1 MISCDDNRM
10 ITKSIIKT
18 TTATIIIMITIIITT
33 NIESIDNITLRK
45 TLKDIMIT
53 RVIMLIK

>member
-18 TTATIIIMITIIITT
+18 TTTTIIIMITIIITT
-33 NIESIDNITLRK
+33 NIESIDNVTLRK